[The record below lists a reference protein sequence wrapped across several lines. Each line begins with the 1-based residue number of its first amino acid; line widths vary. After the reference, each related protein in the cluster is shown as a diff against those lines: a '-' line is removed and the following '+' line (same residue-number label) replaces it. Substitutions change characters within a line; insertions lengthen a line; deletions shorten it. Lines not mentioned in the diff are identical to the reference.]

1 MSERERWIVYP
12 LLFFA
17 LGAAVRD
24 KILHRVD
31 AKEIYCESLKIIDQ
45 HDPFGQAYVELSVE
59 RKQPNGPQ
67 QSAEQHGILRLLD
80 KTRSEICQLDNS
92 SLSIIK
98 QEESGRQ
105 EACQIVSDS
114 VSIASQ
120 QKSGKQAFAELGIQQ
135 AKDDD
140 PLRMADEVG
149 TLRLVDS
156 DGRVVCN
163 LDENAILQR
172 LISKRL
178 DIVDDI
184 GRVRAIATTEPAPMK
199 QMPDD
204 LETVATQG
212 VIWLN
217 NERVISKLT
226 APAERRTIPTPK
238 P

>member
-31 AKEIYCESLKIIDQ
+31 AKEIYCESLKIVDQ
-45 HDPFGQAYVELSVE
+45 HDPLGQAFVELSVE
-59 RKQPNGPQ
+59 RQRYNNPQ
-67 QSAEQHGILRLLD
+67 QPAGQYGFLRLTD
-80 KTRSEICQLDNS
+80 TARKEICQIDNT

-98 QEESGRQ
+98 QEKSGRK
-105 EACQIVSDS
+105 EACQIASNS
-114 VSIASQ
+114 LSIVSQ
-120 QKSGKQAFAELGIQQ
+120 QKSGNQAFAELGIKQ
-135 AKDDD
+135 AKGDD
-140 PLRMADEVG
+140 PLSMAEEVG

-163 LDENAILQR
+163 IDENAILQR
-172 LISKRL
+172 VISKRL
-178 DIVDDI
+178 DIIDDI
-184 GRVRAIATTEPAPMK
+184 GRVRAIATTEPAPAK
-199 QMPDD
+199 QMPDE
-204 LETVATQG
+204 LQTVATQG

-226 APAERRTIPTPK
+226 APAKRRSIPTTEP
-238 P
+238 